1 MLHRRQRSG
10 SSSPRQQKAT
20 SSAPSASVVSSR
32 EDLSETPQ
40 ATLAAYANARGIAMT
55 DVRCPVVYISESDAR
70 L

>member
-1 MLHRRQRSG
+1 MSYLTRLEALEAAIA
-10 SSSPRQQKAT
+10 PQKRL
-20 SSAPSASVVSSR
+20 VVLIVK
-32 EDLSETPQ
+32 DGETPQ

>member
-1 MLHRRQRSG
+1 MVLIVKDG
-10 SSSPRQQKAT
+10 
-20 SSAPSASVVSSR
+20 
-32 EDLSETPQ
+32 ETPQ